1 MMILHQRLRIKVLF
15 SMLVLI
21 FLGSAGAAQESSD
34 NETAVLSSPEREA
47 LKKQIITAVTEEGV
61 FRKDLFYQVSS
72 GRPMTEVEAFA
83 EELLN
88 NYINGRLKKDKSP
101 LPKLHRFLFDFYPA
115 EKLSILLMN
124 LARFSVFNAFSEDL
138 SDYLDNELESVGSPP
153 AHAQAEKQPLLERG
167 SGDAADLL
175 RDLRFAVYTY
185 KGLRLYKTKQEKSP
199 EEWEDIFG
207 NLMKA
212 WEARP
217 LRIDAEILIEAAK
230 KTKERRALFELS
242 AYFYYDRDEESFLR
256 RAGLFFRYLFT
267 PDKKGGY
274 RKEMTQIRRKLR
286 KDILLAVERE
296 TPEQMPSFTPATFFS
311 LPAGETVIFDFASP
325 ESPAYGK
332 PLVLSFFSTKCNHCL
347 RELRALGRIRDEC
360 KTAIQPSADYNEPL
374 FAAVNTNLPSIKKMK
389 EQMPRYGEEN
399 GIEIPIYS
407 NLPDGN
413 SLILRYGIANVPLIL
428 LFDKTGTPLARV
440 RFNHMGHVKLKL
452 QWVFEEYL
460 HVDF

>member
-1 MMILHQRLRIKVLF
+1 MILQRNLKSKRLLYFLLF
-15 SMLVLI
+15 IAVTAS
-21 FLGSAGAAQESSD
+21 GYTQESV
-34 NETAVLSSPEREA
+34 NRES
-47 LKKQIITAVTEEGV
+47 LKQEIRSGITDEGV
-61 FRKDLFYQVSS
+61 FKRQLFEEAMT
-72 GRPMTEVEAFA
+72 GRSMTEVEGFTD
-83 EELLN
+83 ELVDL
-88 NYINGRLKKDKSP
+88 YITEHLKKGGEPVQAFHD
-101 LPKLHRFLFDFYPA
+101 FIFTFYPKQ
-115 EKLSILLMN
+115 KLAVILNN
-124 LARFSVFNAFSEDL
+124 LARFGVFNAFSEAL
-138 SDYLDNELESVGSPP
+138 LTHLEKELGSFEDNSTRRSP
-153 AHAQAEKQPLLERG
+153 EK
-167 SGDAADLL
+167 SADEKASLL
-175 RDLRFAVYTY
+175 RDLRFAVHTY
-185 KGLRLYKTKQEKSP
+185 KGLRLYKTKQEKTA

-217 LRIDAEILIEAAK
+217 LRIDAEIFVESAK
-230 KTKERRALFELS
+230 NAKQKRALFELS

-256 RAGLFFRYLFT
+256 QAGLFFRHLFT
-267 PDKKGGY
+267 PDKAGGF
-274 RKEMTQIRRKLR
+274 RKEMQLVRRKLR

-296 TPEQMPSFTPATFFS
+296 TPEQMPAFTPATFFS

-347 RELRALGRIRDEC
+347 RELRALGRIRRELQ
-360 KTAIQPSADYNEPL
+360 TSMQPAADFNEPL

-389 EQMPRYGEEN
+389 EEMPRYIEEN

-413 SLILRYGIANVPLIL
+413 SLILRYGIANVPLML

-452 QWVFEEYL
+452 QWILEEYL